1 MRIRYLKNTEEILHN
16 SSFVIDDPVPLKG
29 QWMKAIPG
37 AENKAGLCLEIG
49 CGKGQFI
56 RDMARKHGEMLWI
69 GDEKIGTILARASG
83 NLDEEIDQNVRLI
96 CWDAEKLDEIFAP
109 GEIDRLYLNF
119 SDPWPKDRHAKRRLT
134 SERFLPIYA
143 RLLSQEGWLQF
154 KTDNDDLFA
163 FSVESFR
170 NHGWQILE
178 ISDDLHQSPY
188 VEGNVMT
195 EYEQNFVN
203 LGKNIHYLKAIPSR
217 ESLRA

>member
-37 AENKAGLCLEIG
+37 VENKAGLCLEIG

-96 CWDAEKLDEIFAP
+96 CWDAEKLDEIFEL

-143 RLLSQEGWLQF
+143 RLLSENGWLQF
-154 KTDNDDLFA
+154 KTDNDDLFT

-203 LGKNIHYLKAIPSR
+203 LGKNIHYLKAIPPR
-217 ESLRA
+217 EPLKA

>member
-37 AENKAGLCLEIG
+37 VENKAGLCLEIG

-96 CWDAEKLDEIFAP
+96 CWDAEKLDEIFEP

-119 SDPWPKDRHAKRRLT
+119 SDPWPKDRPAKRRLT
-134 SERFLPIYA
+134 SDRFLPIYA
-143 RLLSQEGWLQF
+143 RLLSENGWLQF

-217 ESLRA
+217 ESLKA